1 MAPQREIDEET
12 AAGVLAQFLVD
23 LTRNTPVRDL
33 ATKFGKSSSSWG
45 NYLKG
50 SHLIPK
56 PLLGRLVEAFTRP
69 GQARND
75 TAVRAAALWNA
86 ADAERRAG
94 RTSDTGGHL
103 VRQHQKLDD
112 ALQQLVKYRAL
123 ALKTDRQL
131 DELRSLLVYSKG
143 RLENAQL
150 QIQLSGE
157 RERGR
162 VERRLS
168 EAKEHLGRVRV
179 QQERARTRR
188 MTVEEQQEFWMA
200 EVLAAQQEISRLE
213 RESQDLVVLPPGTLE
228 ETRPDLTEAMD
239 EADFEARLEHLTAE
253 GLQDEALIEED
264 RRLTWDAADDDVLQV
279 PHVIQGAVQPV
290 SNTGLDKPP
299 NSENT
304 QNDRASV
311 AIVVHASDATPAV
324 PAPRSA
330 AQPDPEAPPPALG
343 SGSCTG
349 SAFSWKTCPTNQTH
363 LPTPRTAPPSHTRK
377 RSDPTLCTG
386 RSPGTSATKATS
398 SPFAG
403 MRFPSPWQLSTAS
416 STGPF
421 KALQRGQAK
430 GQSSCPWWCVCRCC
444 TGACEPHRCRSGR
457 PVSLPSCSR

>member
-12 AAGVLAQFLVD
+12 ATGALAQFLVD

-94 RTSDTGGHL
+94 RTPDTGGHL

-112 ALQQLVKYRAL
+112 ALQQLIKYQAL

-131 DELRSLLVYSKG
+131 DELRSLLVYTKG

-157 RERGR
+157 RERAR

-228 ETRPDLTEAMD
+228 ETRPGLAEAMD

-264 RRLTWDAADDDVLQV
+264 RRLTSDAADDDVLQA

-290 SNTGLDKPP
+290 SNTGLDRPP
-299 NSENT
+299 TSENIHNNT
-304 QNDRASV
+304 APV
-311 AIVVHASDATPAV
+311 AIAVHASDATPTV
-324 PAPRSA
+324 PASRSA
-330 AQPDPEAPPPALG
+330 TQPDPQAKPSHAVHRFFVWYFSDRSDLSLRRYVLPVPLAAVNWFFYWALQGAVERAGKGAIIMSVLMCLPILYGSLRATSVPKRQARVAAVLFQVTWSVLLLFDLLPWPPP
-343 SGSCTG
+343 
-349 SAFSWKTCPTNQTH
+349 Q
-363 LPTPRTAPPSHTRK
+363 
-377 RSDPTLCTG
+377 
-386 RSPGTSATKATS
+386 
-398 SPFAG
+398 
-403 MRFPSPWQLSTAS
+403 PSP
-416 STGPF
+416 
-421 KALQRGQAK
+421 
-430 GQSSCPWWCVCRCC
+430 
-444 TGACEPHRCRSGR
+444 E
-457 PVSLPSCSR
+457 